1 MEALIPRKGGQMP
14 APRKYPDELRDRA
27 VRLVMDMVEQPNGP
41 SVNAA
46 CLRVGEQ
53 LGINGDTL
61 RNWVKQARVD
71 ARQEP
76 GTTTDDRLRDTLL
89 VF

>member
-1 MEALIPRKGGQMP
+1 MP

-27 VRLVMDMVEQPNGP
+27 IRFAQDLVDGPERL

-53 LGINGDTL
+53 FGINSDTL
-61 RNWVKQARVD
+61 RNWVKQARID
-71 ARQEP
+71 DGQQP
-76 GTTTDDRLRDTLL
+76 GLTTDDRARLGARA
-89 VF
+89 